1 MNNHCNNGEVRY
13 PDPLLYDTVLKIP
26 ETEGCKIGKA
36 LWRKIKNNF
45 PAEERYEILAPGIGT
60 GRFVIPFLLAI
71 PDEDRHKVQVYA
83 IEKDRDM
90 SSYLRKKLQELKL
103 QGLVDLREVDFEK
116 KVTEDDKK
124 RFHAC
129 FAFFIFHHLKDPI
142 KGIDKMVS
150 FLKPNGLFFFSEEQ
164 GDKILWDT
172 NFQHVNYKE
181 LQDIIEDE
189 ARLSFVSSA
198 YSFSRGLARK
208 GIIRY
213 PLISAGDNTATINY
227 LEEEGL
233 SNVWDNNKKKQ
244 FSFDQ
249 HLKKNEWFA
258 TIRKGMF
265 SFLPKSVATEYPNVI
280 DDTEKNLLHSEF
292 TIKNRLRI
300 YAFQAKKPS
309 QAANKTLPVHKRKLL
324 SRRIKQAS
332 VLRFA
337 QRIIV
342 GDIYKDDDLFQNELK
357 NRLQVMENH
366 GFFEKS
372 VFVYPASWAL
382 HKGTDGDWRQEVPVW
397 ISKVND
403 SDEPEPPWNF
413 IATQFLYLLL
423 SGKDVEPSDFKIV
436 NFVLRDMPDKCILE
450 VEYFDNSPS
459 RWDVNFDRFGKVEKI
474 TIPCSKRLVSLL
486 TPFLKDITSTVQY
499 LNLKGIS
506 GNIQRTKKGW
516 TISLKKLLDI
526 LDGSP
531 FNTEPIRHKMK
542 ELSNDAE
549 FKRAITEGKKFFED
563 ISKFTGRKS
572 WKFSKNQLTKFFI
585 ALLYTNLV
593 GSFDEQRKWRHLYYI
608 PGATHSEAL
617 QHDKKEHSSFCW
629 MMLCDEE
636 LLETEERYLR
646 LTANLYGRADSTWS
660 WAKRAAQEAER
671 IGIGKGIVE
680 IASGIAH
687 NLSNIYANYENEPI
701 RQLLRTTTINL
712 SIDQKHALASANLI
726 HSYTGRKCSLLS
738 KLAGMETIPGNSRDI
753 FLVGDLLKC
762 SFNEAY
768 YIAVMQD
775 KFDKTLLQV
784 PPHLVVEYDL
794 AETNLNNEDVTI
806 KIPQVVFE
814 SYCFFSGLYY
824 RGVERVEHEIIDARI
839 FDNKVPEPSEPKLR
853 DYGLRISYSGKEEVI
868 RDVFV
873 EIFFNA
879 LKYAS
884 YLNNTKAVKAK
895 IIFPSQNLGSSQL
908 LKIAFIN
915 ELSKSDIQR
924 HEMLERGRKRRRGGM
939 VLVSSFAEANNWK
952 CVDNRD
958 HIRNRANKELV
969 DRLTYFLL
977 ISDIAFKI

>member
-213 PLISAGDNTATINY
+213 PLISAGDNIATIDY
-227 LEEEGL
+227 LKEIGL
-233 SNVWDNNKKKQ
+233 TNLWDNNNKQ
-244 FSFDQ
+244 EFSFYQD
-249 HLKKNEWFA
+249 LKKDEWFE

-265 SFLPKSVATEYPNVI
+265 SFLPERVAEEYPDVI
-280 DDTEKNLLHSEF
+280 DDIEKNLKNLPHSI
-292 TIKNRLRI
+292 TIKNRLQI
-300 YAFQAKKPS
+300 YAFQKLLQPT
-309 QAANKTLPVHKRKLL
+309 NKALTVLDSNKLL
-324 SRRIKQAS
+324 SQIKQPG

-337 QRIIV
+337 QRII
-342 GDIYKDDDLFQNELK
+342 DDHIYKEDSLFQNELK

-436 NFVLRDMPDKCILE
+436 NFVLRDMPDKCILA

-549 FKRAITEGKKFFED
+549 FERAITEGKKFFED

-660 WAKRAAQEAER
+660 WARKATKSEIENQIRNYHHHVSSTFSTMSTFLKKAEQGCDQNTLSYIGACRFLMEKSERAGSCLLYLDQYEAKFSE
-671 IGIGKGIVE
+671 
-680 IASGIAH
+680 GIALWLD
-687 NLSNIYANYENEPI
+687 NKGSQSYAEV
-701 RQLLRTTTINL
+701 LLRGFLNAFILLLVPNTSQVHSSRYSEVWQTIGASDDFQL
-712 SIDQKHALASANLI
+712 RLQKAMQVIGALEAKNGILI
-726 HSYTGRKCSLLS
+726 FWEMFKKEALLLKNVELLS
-738 KLAGMETIPGNSRDI
+738 LTCADDAKRMYYEKLHLTFNDKDY
-753 FLVGDLLKC
+753 FDLLGYVFEEIFRNGIK
-762 SFNEAY
+762 A
-768 YIAVMQD
+768 MQNIHTPSEVTIRANIE
-775 KFDKTLLQV
+775 TLLPDPYLRITLTNFGDEDV
-784 PPHLVVEYDL
+784 PQLSEIKTPGRYFVKHVVENVIRGRYQDVRRLPRKNGINGYEYEVAFDL
-794 AETNLNNEDVTI
+794 PLPKEGI
-806 KIPQVVFE
+806 K
-814 SYCFFSGLYY
+814 
-824 RGVERVEHEIIDARI
+824 DAR
-839 FDNKVPEPSEPKLR
+839 N
-853 DYGLRISYSGKEEVI
+853 
-868 RDVFV
+868 
-873 EIFFNA
+873 
-879 LKYAS
+879 
-884 YLNNTKAVKAK
+884 
-895 IIFPSQNLGSSQL
+895 
-908 LKIAFIN
+908 
-915 ELSKSDIQR
+915 
-924 HEMLERGRKRRRGGM
+924 
-939 VLVSSFAEANNWK
+939 
-952 CVDNRD
+952 
-958 HIRNRANKELV
+958 HI
-969 DRLTYFLL
+969 
-977 ISDIAFKI
+977 